1 MINAVLG
8 SASETLNIGRILL
21 DLTIILIVA
30 KVAAEVSD
38 RIHVPAVIGEI
49 AAGILIGPSV
59 LGLVNTGDMLFF
71 LAELGVILL
80 LIQVGLETDIIELKS
95 VGRAS
100 ILVAIIGVV
109 LPMALGFGA
118 SSLLGESINTS
129 LFVGAALTATSIGIT
144 ARVFGDLRALATVE
158 ARTVLGAAVV
168 DDVLGL
174 IILTVVTRVVEQGT
188 VGIGTI
194 ASTIGL
200 AIGFLAVTS
209 TVGFTIFPQLF
220 ARIAKGA
227 RSASTVS
234 VVAIG
239 IALGFSVLADKA
251 HLAPIIGAFVAGLAL
266 RRIAAHE
273 RVERDVSSIAQ
284 IFVPIFFLNIGIT
297 TDIRAMADPRVLGIA
312 LLLSV
317 IAIITKI
324 AAALGALGSRG
335 DKWTIGFGM
344 LPRGE
349 VGLIFASIG
358 LSVGALS
365 KELYGSVL
373 VVVLVTT
380 LIAPPLLRWRLG
392 KQAEA
397 VEDQSINASRPLDG
411 WVKTIDGQI
420 VLNGSPPVRSLVEI
434 GLATAS
440 LAVDARPSS
449 QLLDWFALHRNATL
463 SWNDDATIGL
473 LRVLRNGSARSW
485 RFLDVT
491 SVITRALPE
500 VATAIR
506 ARRGDASELDPTH
519 LAQMPTVEALRTKVG
534 RATLADSSLLL
545 AAFIYDFST
554 DRSVVSLVD
563 RLSLPPSV
571 RHETR
576 SLLSASAL
584 MYATC
589 TTEPYETNT
598 RVLAQL
604 ADFLGSPLM
613 VERCRL
619 LTEARGDLEDW
630 QFSTLIEIVTGVQEL
645 LAHPELIEG
654 LENSLEA
661 VRRRDAIAL
670 TSNPLVIDRIE
681 HAAAVYILAHEA
693 DVLVRHATLVEP
705 APRSRTARV
714 SVHETNTPHEW
725 EINIATRDM
734 RGLLARICAVLA
746 ERGLEIIS
754 ADLATWP
761 DSAVLD
767 SFIVRS
773 VAKPNATQIAF
784 ELERKLRSRLENP
797 RRLMQSVDAQLNVRL
812 DNDAHPWH
820 SVLTVTG
827 ADQPGLVQAVATA
840 LAKANINVHH
850 ARITTKDN
858 AAADRFEV
866 STRHG
871 RKVGDQALQK
881 VISSLS

>member
-49 AAGILIGPSV
+49 FAGILIGPSV

-174 IILTVVTRVVEQGT
+174 IILTVVTRIVEQGT

-209 TVGFTIFPQLF
+209 TVGFTIFPLLF

-420 VLNGSPPVRSLVEI
+420 VLNGSPPVRALVEI
-434 GLATAS
+434 GLASAS
-440 LAVDARPSS
+440 LAIEARPSG
-449 QLLDWFALHRNATL
+449 QLLDWFALHRNATV
-463 SWNDDATIGL
+463 SWDEDATIGW
-473 LRVLRNGSARSW
+473 LRVLRHGSARAW
-485 RFLDVT
+485 RFLET
-491 SVITRALPE
+491 IGFIQRALPE
-500 VATAIR
+500 VSDAMA
-506 ARRGDASELDPTH
+506 ARSSDSTELDPTH
-519 LAQMPTVEALRTKVG
+519 SLQFPTVEAICLTSHASTDDLV
-534 RATLADSSLLL
+534 L
-545 AAFIYDFST
+545 AAFAKDISDSGADGSSAIARLGLDLAT
-554 DRSVVSLVD
+554 SKSVFALLDGAQLLRNIVQSEPLQVTP
-563 RLSLPPSV
+563 R
-571 RHETR
+571 
-576 SLLSASAL
+576 LLSQIANHLKNPLLVEQCRQLVSARQDL
-584 MYATC
+584 S
-589 TTEPYETNT
+589 TTQN
-598 RVLAQL
+598 LAL
-604 ADFLGSPLM
+604 VGIVAD
-613 VERCRL
+613 
-619 LTEARGDLEDW
+619 
-630 QFSTLIEIVTGVQEL
+630 VQEV
-645 LAHPELIEG
+645 LAHPDLIDSESNT
-654 LENSLEA
+654 LVESRLHA
-661 VRRRDAIAL
+661 ALAL
-670 TSNPLVIDRIE
+670 TSDEAIRARIT
-681 HAAAVYILAHEA
+681 HAPASYALTHTPQQLL
-693 DVLVRHATLVEP
+693 DHALLVEP
-705 APRSRTARV
+705 MPRSGDARIV
-714 SVHETNTPHEW
+714 VLPTQSNDQWLV
-725 EINIATRDM
+725 NIACRD
-734 RGLLARICAVLA
+734 RSALLARLSGALSSLDLNVLNA
-746 ERGLEIIS
+746 EI
-754 ADLATWP
+754 ATWA
-761 DSAVLD
+761 DGAVLD
-767 SFIVRS
+767 IFTVQSSVEPRIGAVSDAVQRS
-773 VAKPNATQIAF
+773 LQTRNVKTSGGPF
-784 ELERKLRSRLENP
+784 KLT
-797 RRLMQSVDAQLNVRL
+797 VRL
-812 DNDAHPWH
+812 DHSAHPWH
-820 SVLTVTG
+820 SIMRVEGEDHTG
-827 ADQPGLVQAVATA
+827 LLRDITAT
-840 LAKANINVHH
+840 LAKLKVVIHH
-850 ARITTKDN
+850 AQIGTDQGRVHN
-858 AAADRFEV
+858 MFEI
-866 STRHG
+866 SDAHG
-871 RKVGDQALQK
+871 RKLSEQASNKIIRALR
-881 VISSLS
+881 

>member
-239 IALGFSVLADKA
+239 IALGFSVLAEKA

-284 IFVPIFFLNIGIT
+284 IFVPIFFLNIGIST
-297 TDIRAMADPRVLGIA
+297 NIRAMADTRVIGVA
-312 LLLSV
+312 LLISV
-317 IAIITKI
+317 VAVISKI
-324 AAALGALGSRG
+324 AAASGAIGSRG

-365 KELYGSVL
+365 EELYGSVL

-392 KQAEA
+392 TQAQA
-397 VEDQSINASRPLDG
+397 IEDSTALAMRPLEG

-420 VLNGSPPVRSLVEI
+420 VLNGAPPVRSLVEI

-485 RFLDVT
+485 RFLET
-491 SVITRALPE
+491 IGFIQRALPE
-500 VATAIR
+500 VSEAMA
-506 ARRGDASELDPTH
+506 ARSSDSTELDPTH
-519 LAQMPTVEALRTKVG
+519 SLQFPTVETICLTSHASTDDLV
-534 RATLADSSLLL
+534 L
-545 AAFIYDFST
+545 AAFAKDISDSGANGPDAIARLGLDLAT
-554 DRSVVSLVD
+554 SKSVLMLLDGAQLLRNIVQSEPLQITP
-563 RLSLPPSV
+563 R
-571 RHETR
+571 
-576 SLLSASAL
+576 LLSQIANHLKNPLLVEQCRQLVSARQD
-584 MYATC
+584 MSDTQ
-589 TTEPYETNT
+589 N
-598 RVLAQL
+598 LAL
-604 ADFLGSPLM
+604 VGIVAD
-613 VERCRL
+613 
-619 LTEARGDLEDW
+619 
-630 QFSTLIEIVTGVQEL
+630 VQEV
-645 LAHPELIEG
+645 LAHPDLVDSESNTLVESR
-654 LENSLEA
+654 LQAAL
-661 VRRRDAIAL
+661 AL
-670 TSNPLVIDRIE
+670 TSDEAIRARITYAPASYALTHTPQQLLD
-681 HAAAVYILAHEA
+681 HAL
-693 DVLVRHATLVEP
+693 LVEP
-705 APRSRTARV
+705 MPPSGDARIV
-714 SVHETNTPHEW
+714 VLPTQNNDQW
-725 EINIATRDM
+725 LVNIACRD
-734 RGLLARICAVLA
+734 RSALLARLSGALSSLDLNVLNA
-746 ERGLEIIS
+746 EI
-754 ADLATWP
+754 ATWA
-761 DSAVLD
+761 DGAVLD
-767 SFIVRS
+767 IFSVQSSVEPRIGDVSDAVQRS
-773 VAKPNATQIAF
+773 LKSRNVKTSGGPF
-784 ELERKLRSRLENP
+784 KLT
-797 RRLMQSVDAQLNVRL
+797 VRL
-812 DNDAHPWH
+812 DHSAHPWH
-820 SVLTVTG
+820 SIMRVEGEDHTG
-827 ADQPGLVQAVATA
+827 LLRDITAT
-840 LAKANINVHH
+840 LAKLKVVIHH
-850 ARITTKDN
+850 AQIGTDQGRVHN
-858 AAADRFEV
+858 MFEI
-866 STRHG
+866 SDAHG
-871 RKVGDQALQK
+871 RKLSEQASNKIVRALR
-881 VISSLS
+881 

>member
-1 MINAVLG
+1 MINTVLG

-49 AAGILIGPSV
+49 VAGIMIGPSV
-59 LGLVNTGDMLFF
+59 LGLVDTGDMLFF

-118 SSLLGESINTS
+118 SSLLGESVNTS

-144 ARVFGDLRALATVE
+144 ARVFGDLRALATIE

-174 IILTVVTRVVEQGT
+174 IILTVVTRIVEQGS

-220 ARIAKGA
+220 ARITQVA
-227 RSASTVS
+227 RSTSTVS

-239 IALGFSVLADKA
+239 IALGFSVLAEKA

-273 RVERDVSSIAQ
+273 RVERDVSSLAQ
-284 IFVPIFFLNIGIT
+284 IFVPIFFLNIGIST
-297 TDIRAMADPRVLGIA
+297 NIRAMADTRVIGVA
-312 LLLSV
+312 LLISV
-317 IAIITKI
+317 VAVISKI
-324 AAALGALGSRG
+324 AAASGAIGSRG

-365 KELYGSVL
+365 EELYGSVL

-392 KQAEA
+392 TQAQA
-397 VEDQSINASRPLDG
+397 IEDSTALAKRPLEG

-420 VLNGSPPVRSLVEI
+420 VLNGAPPVRSLVEI

-473 LRVLRNGSARSW
+473 LRVLRHGSARSW
-485 RFLDVT
+485 RFLET
-491 SVITRALPE
+491 IGFIQRALPE
-500 VATAIR
+500 VSEAMA
-506 ARRGDASELDPTH
+506 ARSSDSTELDPTH
-519 LAQMPTVEALRTKVG
+519 SLQFPTVEAICLTSHASTDDLV
-534 RATLADSSLLL
+534 L
-545 AAFIYDFST
+545 AAFAKDISDSGANGPDAIARLGLDLAT
-554 DRSVVSLVD
+554 SKSVLMLLDGAQLLRNIVQSEPLQITP
-563 RLSLPPSV
+563 R
-571 RHETR
+571 
-576 SLLSASAL
+576 LLSQIANHLKNPRLVEQCRQLVSARQD
-584 MYATC
+584 MSDTQ
-589 TTEPYETNT
+589 N
-598 RVLAQL
+598 LAL
-604 ADFLGSPLM
+604 VGIVAD
-613 VERCRL
+613 
-619 LTEARGDLEDW
+619 
-630 QFSTLIEIVTGVQEL
+630 VQEV
-645 LAHPELIEG
+645 LAHPDLVDSESNTLVESR
-654 LENSLEA
+654 LQAAL
-661 VRRRDAIAL
+661 AL
-670 TSNPLVIDRIE
+670 TSDEPIRARIT
-681 HAAAVYILAHEA
+681 HAPASYALTHSPNQML
-693 DVLVRHATLVEP
+693 DHALLVEP
-705 APRSRTARV
+705 IPPSGDARIV
-714 SVHETNTPHEW
+714 VLPTQSNDQWLV
-725 EINIATRDM
+725 NIACRD
-734 RGLLARICAVLA
+734 RSALLARLSGALSSLDLNVLNA
-746 ERGLEIIS
+746 EI
-754 ADLATWP
+754 ATWA
-761 DSAVLD
+761 DGAVLD
-767 SFIVRS
+767 IFTVQSTNEPRLGAVSDAVQRS
-773 VAKPNATQIAF
+773 LKSRSAKTSGGPY
-784 ELERKLRSRLENP
+784 KLT
-797 RRLMQSVDAQLNVRL
+797 VRL
-812 DNDAHPWH
+812 DHSAHPWH
-820 SVLTVTG
+820 SIMRVEGEDHTG
-827 ADQPGLVQAVATA
+827 LLRDITAT
-840 LAKANINVHH
+840 LAKLKVVIHH
-850 ARITTKDN
+850 AQIGTDQGRVN
-858 AAADRFEV
+858 NMFEV
-866 STRHG
+866 SDAHG
-871 RKVGDQALQK
+871 RKLSEQASNKIIRALR
-881 VISSLS
+881 

>member
-1 MINAVLG
+1 M
-8 SASETLNIGRILL
+8 
-21 DLTIILIVA
+21 
-30 KVAAEVSD
+30 
-38 RIHVPAVIGEI
+38 
-49 AAGILIGPSV
+49 
-59 LGLVNTGDMLFF
+59 F
-71 LAELGVILL
+71 L
-80 LIQVGLETDIIELKS
+80 
-95 VGRAS
+95 
-100 ILVAIIGVV
+100 
-109 LPMALGFGA
+109 
-118 SSLLGESINTS
+118 
-129 LFVGAALTATSIGIT
+129 
-144 ARVFGDLRALATVE
+144 
-158 ARTVLGAAVV
+158 
-168 DDVLGL
+168 DVL
-174 IILTVVTRVVEQGT
+174 
-188 VGIGTI
+188 
-194 ASTIGL
+194 
-200 AIGFLAVTS
+200 
-209 TVGFTIFPQLF
+209 
-220 ARIAKGA
+220 
-227 RSASTVS
+227 
-234 VVAIG
+234 
-239 IALGFSVLADKA
+239 
-251 HLAPIIGAFVAGLAL
+251 
-266 RRIAAHE
+266 
-273 RVERDVSSIAQ
+273 
-284 IFVPIFFLNIGIT
+284 
-297 TDIRAMADPRVLGIA
+297 M
-312 LLLSV
+312 
-317 IAIITKI
+317 
-324 AAALGALGSRG
+324 RG
-335 DKWTIGFGM
+335 
-344 LPRGE
+344 
-349 VGLIFASIG
+349 
-358 LSVGALS
+358 
-365 KELYGSVL
+365 
-373 VVVLVTT
+373 
-380 LIAPPLLRWRLG
+380 
-392 KQAEA
+392 
-397 VEDQSINASRPLDG
+397 N
-411 WVKTIDGQI
+411 
-420 VLNGSPPVRSLVEI
+420 
-434 GLATAS
+434 
-440 LAVDARPSS
+440 
-449 QLLDWFALHRNATL
+449 
-463 SWNDDATIGL
+463 
-473 LRVLRNGSARSW
+473 ARSW

-500 VATAIR
+500 VSTAIR

-670 TSNPLVIDRIE
+670 TTNPLVIDRIE

-705 APRSRTARV
+705 APRARTARV
-714 SVHETNTPHEW
+714 SVHETPAADEW
-725 EINIATRDM
+725 EINIATHDM

>member
-1 MINAVLG
+1 MINTVLG

-49 AAGILIGPSV
+49 VAGILIGPSV

-109 LPMALGFGA
+109 LPMVLGFGA
-118 SSLLGESINTS
+118 SSMLGESVNTS

-174 IILTVVTRVVEQGT
+174 IILTVVTRIVEQGS

-227 RSASTVS
+227 RSTSTVS

-239 IALGFSVLADKA
+239 IALGFSVLAEKA

-266 RRIAAHE
+266 RRIATHE
-273 RVERDVSSIAQ
+273 RVERDVSSLAQ
-284 IFVPIFFLNIGIT
+284 IFVPIFFLNIGIST
-297 TDIRAMADPRVLGIA
+297 NIRAMADARVIGVA
-312 LLLSV
+312 LILSAV
-317 IAIITKI
+317 AIVSKI
-324 AAALGALGSRG
+324 AAASGAIGSRG
-335 DKWTIGFGM
+335 DKLTIGFGM

-365 KELYGSVL
+365 EELYGSVL

-392 KQAEA
+392 TQAEA
-397 VEDQSINASRPLDG
+397 IEDSTALAMRPLEG

-434 GLATAS
+434 GLASAS
-440 LAVDARPSS
+440 LAIDARPSS

-473 LRVLRNGSARSW
+473 LRVLRHGSARSW
-485 RFLDVT
+485 RFLET
-491 SVITRALPE
+491 IGFIQRALPE
-500 VATAIR
+500 VSEAMA
-506 ARRGDASELDPTH
+506 ARSSDSTELDPTH
-519 LAQMPTVEALRTKVG
+519 SLQFPTVEAICLTSHASTDDLV
-534 RATLADSSLLL
+534 L
-545 AAFIYDFST
+545 AAFAKDISDSGANGPNAIARLGLDLST
-554 DRSVVSLVD
+554 SKSVLMLLDGSQLLRNIVQSEPLQITPRLLAQIANHLKNPLLVEQCRQLVIARQD
-563 RLSLPPSV
+563 LSDTQNL
-571 RHETR
+571 
-576 SLLSASAL
+576 AL
-584 MYATC
+584 VGIVADVQ
-589 TTEPYETNT
+589 E
-598 RVLAQL
+598 VLAHPDLVESESNTLVESRLQAALALTADEAIRARITHAPASYALAHTPKQL
-604 ADFLGSPLM
+604 LDHALL
-613 VERCRL
+613 VEPIPRSGDARIVVLPMQSIDQWLVNIACRD
-619 LTEARGDLEDW
+619 RP
-630 QFSTLIEIVTGVQEL
+630 EL
-645 LAHPELIEG
+645 LARLSG
-654 LENSLEA
+654 
-661 VRRRDAIAL
+661 AL
-670 TSNPLVIDRIE
+670 SSIDLNVINAE
-681 HAAAVYILAHEA
+681 
-693 DVLVRHATLVEP
+693 
-705 APRSRTARV
+705 
-714 SVHETNTPHEW
+714 
-725 EINIATRDM
+725 IATW
-734 RGLLARICAVLA
+734 
-746 ERGLEIIS
+746 
-754 ADLATWP
+754 ADG
-761 DSAVLD
+761 AVLD
-767 SFIVRS
+767 IFTVQSTNEPRLGAVSDAVQRSLKSRS
-773 VAKPNATQIAF
+773 VSTSGGPY
-784 ELERKLRSRLENP
+784 KLT
-797 RRLMQSVDAQLNVRL
+797 VRL
-812 DNDAHPWH
+812 DHSAHPWH
-820 SVLTVTG
+820 SIMRVEGEDHTG
-827 ADQPGLVQAVATA
+827 LLRDITAT
-840 LAKANINVHH
+840 LAKLKVVIHH
-850 ARITTKDN
+850 AQIGTDQGRVN
-858 AAADRFEV
+858 NMFEI
-866 STRHG
+866 SDAHG
-871 RKVGDQALQK
+871 RKLSEQASNKIIRALR
-881 VISSLS
+881 

>member
-239 IALGFSVLADKA
+239 IALGFSVLAEKA

-284 IFVPIFFLNIGIT
+284 IFVPIFFLNIGIST
-297 TDIRAMADPRVLGIA
+297 NIRAMADTRVIGVA
-312 LLLSV
+312 LLISV
-317 IAIITKI
+317 VAVISKI
-324 AAALGALGSRG
+324 AAASGAIGSRG

-365 KELYGSVL
+365 EELYGSVL

-392 KQAEA
+392 TQAQA
-397 VEDQSINASRPLDG
+397 IEDSTALAMRPLEG

-420 VLNGSPPVRSLVEI
+420 VLNGAPPVRSLVEI

-485 RFLDVT
+485 RFLET
-491 SVITRALPE
+491 IGFIQRALPE
-500 VATAIR
+500 VSEAMA
-506 ARRGDASELDPTH
+506 ARSSDSTELDPTH
-519 LAQMPTVEALRTKVG
+519 SLQFPTVETICLTSHASTDDLV
-534 RATLADSSLLL
+534 L
-545 AAFIYDFST
+545 AAFAKDISDSGANGPDAIARLGLDLAT
-554 DRSVVSLVD
+554 SKSVLMLLDGAQLLRNIVQSEPLQITP
-563 RLSLPPSV
+563 R
-571 RHETR
+571 
-576 SLLSASAL
+576 LLSQIANHLKNPLLVEQCRQLVSARQD
-584 MYATC
+584 MSDTQ
-589 TTEPYETNT
+589 N
-598 RVLAQL
+598 LAL
-604 ADFLGSPLM
+604 VGIVAD
-613 VERCRL
+613 
-619 LTEARGDLEDW
+619 
-630 QFSTLIEIVTGVQEL
+630 VQEV
-645 LAHPELIEG
+645 LAHPDLVDSESNTLVESR
-654 LENSLEA
+654 LQAAL
-661 VRRRDAIAL
+661 AL
-670 TSNPLVIDRIE
+670 TSDEAIRARITYAPASYALTHTPQQLLD
-681 HAAAVYILAHEA
+681 HAL
-693 DVLVRHATLVEP
+693 LVEP
-705 APRSRTARV
+705 MPPSGDARIV
-714 SVHETNTPHEW
+714 VLPTQNNDQW
-725 EINIATRDM
+725 LVNIACRD
-734 RGLLARICAVLA
+734 RSALLARLSGALSSLDLNVLNA
-746 ERGLEIIS
+746 EI
-754 ADLATWP
+754 ATWA
-761 DSAVLD
+761 DGAVLD
-767 SFIVRS
+767 IFSVQSSVEPRIGDVSDAVQRS
-773 VAKPNATQIAF
+773 LKSRNVKTSGGPF
-784 ELERKLRSRLENP
+784 KLT
-797 RRLMQSVDAQLNVRL
+797 VRL
-812 DNDAHPWH
+812 DHSAHPWH
-820 SVLTVTG
+820 SIMRVEGEDHTG
-827 ADQPGLVQAVATA
+827 LLRDITAT
-840 LAKANINVHH
+840 LAKLKVVIHH
-850 ARITTKDN
+850 AQIGTDQGRVHN
-858 AAADRFEV
+858 MFEI
-866 STRHG
+866 SDAHG
-871 RKVGDQALQK
+871 RKLSEQASNKIIRALR
-881 VISSLS
+881 